1 MLSWQ
6 SNQNGMSRLG
16 FNTETGK
23 FEVSIDLTSGK
34 YIRRKFLTY
43 KHAIRVLKKYRRKYK
58 LD

>member
-1 MLSWQ
+1 MLMYQ

-16 FNTETGK
+16 FNTETGR
-23 FEVSIDLTSGK
+23 FELSVDLTSGK
-34 YIRRKFLTY
+34 HIRRKFLIY